1 MLNRTPPALLIV
13 VVVLL
18 LTSALITAPA
28 SAARNEQ
35 GGDSEVTA
43 TAEQGA
49 AGGAD
54 MSIAMEWSS
63 TLPGASVGGE
73 YVVSGES
80 TTATV
85 HPVCW
90 YEPDLTGTEMAAEMT
105 ASLAGQDTSGSHIQ
119 ARMDYESHAT
129 DDGRWYRGMCDIS
142 YAPDPVTGYDT
153 ILAFH
158 SQHPPY
164 TWVPTGQ
171 PAPTPFIDGATLAA
185 AAYQALN
192 IPAPQIA
199 WNPTIGDSGAT
210 IVGMDTWVWATGD
223 TPRTVTITASAGPVS
238 ATLVAN
244 SVGLRLSTTD
254 GDPDCQGFGL
264 EWKPGMAEGT
274 SPCTI
279 VFNRSSAHLGGT
291 TPVTVSVSYGVT
303 WTASDSTS
311 GTLNSLTTS
320 STANVPVAEIQT
332 LNTRS
337 SQD

>member
-1 MLNRTPPALLIV
+1 MPIA
-13 VVVLL
+13 VVLL
-18 LTSALITAPA
+18 LVSTLITAPA
-28 SAARNEQ
+28 SASYSEHD
-35 GGDSEVTA
+35 GDSEVTA

-49 AGGAD
+49 GGGAD
-54 MSIAMEWSS
+54 IELAMEWSS
-63 TLPGASVGGE
+63 TLPGASVGGQ

-80 TTATV
+80 TTAAV
-85 HPVCW
+85 HPICW
-90 YEPDLTGTEMAAEMT
+90 YEPNLTGTEMAAEMT
-105 ASLAGQDTSGSHIQ
+105 ASLAGQDTSGSHLQ

-129 DDGRWYRGMCDIS
+129 DDGRWYRGVCDVS
-142 YAPDPVTGYDT
+142 YAPDPVTGSQT
-153 ILAFH
+153 ILAFS
-158 SQHPPY
+158 SQPPY
-164 TWVPTGQ
+164 IWVPTGQ
-171 PAPTPFIDGATLAA
+171 PEPTPFIDGATLAA
-185 AAYQALN
+185 AAYQALD

-223 TPRTVTITASAGPVS
+223 TPQTVTITASAGPVS

-244 SVGLRLSTTD
+244 SVGLRLSTVD
-254 GDPDCQGFGL
+254 GDADCRGFGL

-279 VFNRSSAHLGGT
+279 VFDRSSAHLGGT

-311 GTLNSLTTS
+311 GTLNSLATS
-320 STANVPVAEIQT
+320 STANIPVAEIQT

-337 SQD
+337 SQN